1 MVSGG
6 NVSYFVNS
14 PVGDQV
20 IFRADR
26 ESPAVHELWRTPL
39 TMGLAL
45 DIDGNGEL
53 DAVTDGLLIS
63 RWLLGFRGNALV
75 DNAVATT
82 GATRNTAPLIEAYLR
97 EVTGMV
103 SP

>member
-1 MVSGG
+1 M
-6 NVSYFVNS
+6 YKR
-14 PVGDQV
+14 Q
-20 IFRADR
+20 
-26 ESPAVHELWRTPL
+26 
-39 TMGLAL
+39 
-45 DIDGNGEL
+45 DGNGEL